1 MWKRVGHRWEMAL
14 ARPLPACLL
23 DSDAQ
28 RTCSGTS
35 GEWTNQV
42 LLSRRPDEVGTRVL
56 PIFEPFGLSSR
67 SCCSTGR
74 LTPSRD
80 EKPIPLGG
88 GGGRSEASPFFH
100 RENTVHGSNF
110 SPGWVGPGPGPGK
123 RRRRQGSTSTPG
135 TRTQFAINRI
145 LGVSAD

>member
-1 MWKRVGHRWEMAL
+1 MWVRVGHRWEMAL
-14 ARPLPACLL
+14 ARPRPACLL

-35 GEWTNQV
+35 GGWTNQV

-74 LTPSRD
+74 LMRSLS
-80 EKPIPLGG
+80 PLVGVVADL
-88 GGGRSEASPFFH
+88 RLPPFF
-100 RENTVHGSNF
+100 TVRTQCTAATSVRVGWGRGQGQGSGVDARDL
-110 SPGWVGPGPGPGK
+110 PRLPGPGLSL
-123 RRRRQGSTSTPG
+123 Q
-135 TRTQFAINRI
+135 
-145 LGVSAD
+145 